1 MYKIDKHLINAY
13 KSIFINKLKDI
24 EAWGMYGSK
33 NRTWSEGKKFEY
45 DTTIYDES
53 RTSIRF
59 IIKYDNDVKMSISSS
74 EVYTFKIW
82 GNLDMLPK
90 ILLFKKM
97 KKNEDKDKKIK
108 NYEDL
113 MKRHLPDEYK
123 RSIKISKIKSKL

>member
-1 MYKIDKHLINAY
+1 MYKIDKHLVRAY

-33 NRTWSEGKKFEY
+33 NRTLSEGKKYEY

-74 EVYTFKIW
+74 DVYTFKIW
-82 GNLDMLPK
+82 ENLDLLPK
-90 ILLFKKM
+90 ILTFKKM
-97 KKNEDKDKKIK
+97 KSNEGKDKKIK
-108 NYEDL
+108 DYEDL
-113 MKRHLPDEYK
+113 MKQHLPDEYK